1 MSMEQ
6 IDALMPPKNTG
17 TRLHRRDKEGVR
29 QRKPPGST
37 FLIARYLK
45 KDPQMPVLREARLLR
60 IFFYDTARVMNISS
74 LRWTR
79 AGRTTPVRRLKQRT
93 NAFVISSQYC

>member
-37 FLIARYLK
+37 FLIARYQK
-45 KDPQMPVLREARLLR
+45 KRSANARAQGSPAFAD
-60 IFFYDTARVMNISS
+60 FFYETARAMNISS
-74 LRWTR
+74 LRGHGQ
-79 AGRTTPVRRLKQRT
+79 AGPRRY
-93 NAFVISSQYC
+93 AD